1 MSLWLW
7 TETILFCISVRAI
20 HLASIRISES
30 CGTVFFGIFF
40 SQKGYFIDNVIYI
53 FEKENIFFTYF
64 FAIKSSK
71 RHYFLRYCKYSQ
83 FIRKILRFISII
95 IIHIIWNEHNCYYY
109 CKIMVCIILTF
120 YMTITCIYMVDSGPD
135 VSHITLNELGHL
147 QHEP

>member
-1 MSLWLW
+1 MTLNRNNFVLYFSQGHS
-7 TETILFCISVRAI
+7 FSKYPNF
-20 HLASIRISES
+20 RIMWHS
-30 CGTVFFGIFF
+30 FFGIFF

-71 RHYFLRYCKYSQ
+71 RHYFLMHCKYSQ